1 MTLSLLSRV
10 SFTKWSFL
18 KQFCESSGAFSF
30 CSLLSLYLTIWLKRI
45 LHCARPL
52 DLLGSAIVS
61 DSYGSIHLLPGL
73 ICFTI
78 FLIISL
84 YKNHNKRCET
94 CPLTQKKMSAR
105 KYVSDNWR
113 AFEVRKPVSCR
124 WENKLMK
131 GREYDKDWWLPD
143 SSKLLFRRLPRAA
156 IFTEFKKL
164 YK

>member
-1 MTLSLLSRV
+1 M

-18 KQFCESSGAFSF
+18 KQFCESSGAFSI
-30 CSLLSLYLTIWLKRI
+30 CSFLSLYLTIWLKRI

-61 DSYGSIHLLPGL
+61 DSYRALF
-73 ICFTI
+73 ICFRASSVSPSSSSYPCTKI
-78 FLIISL
+78 TT
-84 YKNHNKRCET
+84 KGVKHAHWH
-94 CPLTQKKMSAR
+94 KKMSAR